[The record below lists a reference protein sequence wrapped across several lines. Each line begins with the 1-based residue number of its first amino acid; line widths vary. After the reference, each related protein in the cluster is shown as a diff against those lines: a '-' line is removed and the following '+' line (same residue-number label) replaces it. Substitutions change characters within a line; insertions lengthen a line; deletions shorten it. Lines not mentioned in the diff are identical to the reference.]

1 MENVIMNVHKLNNFI
16 GAFAVIGLIAF
27 FYTKGTYYPFYIF
40 SMLCFVLYFLIRK
53 KLFSLL
59 ILLSLGT
66 VPVFVEHTYG
76 DFGKK
81 VFVIL
86 GGMFAILFLIK
97 KHREGHN
104 IWY

>member
-1 MENVIMNVHKLNNFI
+1 MSVNKWNNLI

-53 KLFSLL
+53 ELFVL
-59 ILLSLGT
+59 IVLLSLGA
-66 VPVFVEHTYG
+66 VPVFIEYIYG

-81 VFVIL
+81 IFVIL
-86 GGMFAILFLIK
+86 GAIFVILFLIK

>member
-1 MENVIMNVHKLNNFI
+1 MNANKLNNLI
-16 GAFAVIGLIAF
+16 GALAIIGLIAF

-40 SMLCFVLYFLIRK
+40 SMLCFLLYFLIRK
-53 KLFSLL
+53 ELFLML

-66 VPVFVEHTYG
+66 IPVFIEYVYG

-86 GGMFAILFLIK
+86 GGILVILFLIK
-97 KHREGHN
+97 KHIEGHN
-104 IWY
+104 IWGA